1 MNRAA
6 RYRLLICALA
16 LSGLLTGCF
25 LFPAAVKHETLL
37 APFVGQGPATAEADG
52 SYNLQD
58 DGVVSWELAGLRLE
72 VEHMTD
78 AKLNALFPEESS
90 RGK

>member
-37 APFVGQGPATAEADG
+37 APNDGQGPATQ
-52 SYNLQD
+52 NPI
-58 DGVVSWELAGLRLE
+58 VSSLAGRDHSEFLASELLF
-72 VEHMTD
+72 HPTNQTD
-78 AKLNALFPEESS
+78 TQHQGREPSI
-90 RGK
+90 

>member
-6 RYRLLICALA
+6 IYRLLICALA

-37 APFVGQGPATAEADG
+37 APFVGQRTTTAEADG
-52 SYNLQD
+52 TGPYKTMAHGDLSLIHIRRCRR
-58 DGVVSWELAGLRLE
+58 AI
-72 VEHMTD
+72 
-78 AKLNALFPEESS
+78 
-90 RGK
+90 